1 MNICLFGGA
10 FDPIHRGHLAVAR
23 AAAARFKLDRILFV
37 PSAAPPH
44 KPLHALAPFADRYAM
59 VALATSAVK
68 KFIPSDIEF
77 QRAIKARSRVP
88 SYSIDTVR
96 NFRRGMSKS
105 DSLFFLVGMDAFLG
119 IATWRQ
125 PGDLLR
131 ECQFI
136 VATRPG
142 YSLRRWRAAMPP
154 RLLPPGSKDQISFI
168 KGGKPA
174 TSPAPPRGGA
184 ITIRL
189 LDTVHDLNSATAIRR
204 AVVNRANL
212 TSSVIPAVA
221 DYIRKR
227 GLYQEKKD
235 LPG

>member
-23 AAAARFKLDRILFV
+23 AAVARFSLDRVLFV
-37 PSAAPPH
+37 PSPAPPH
-44 KPLHALAPFADRYAM
+44 KPAEALAPFADRYAM

-77 QRAIKARSRVP
+77 QRAREGRSALP

-105 DSLFFLVGMDAFLG
+105 DSLFFLLGMDAFLG

-125 PGDLLR
+125 PGDLLQ
-131 ECQFI
+131 ESQFI

-142 YSLRRWRAAMPP
+142 YSLRRWREALPP
-154 RLLPPGSKDQISFI
+154 DLLPPGLRDQIRFI
-168 KGGKPA
+168 KGKHAASSAPQCEEGK
-174 TSPAPPRGGA
+174 TAPV
-184 ITIRL
+184 IRL

-204 AVVNRANL
+204 TVLNRGNL
-212 TSSVIPAVA
+212 TRFVTPAVA
-221 DYIRKR
+221 AYIRKR
-227 GLYQEKKD
+227 GLYQAAQ
-235 LPG
+235 